1 MPPGTRPRGEADKV
15 SVTDALSRLRF
26 PRIETTRGGGASPTT
41 TAHTV
46 DRRHQGIFY
55 LQAIPMFNLLFA
67 VFTRFIAIAALTTA
81 VAAHPALAAPKTY
94 TLNGRL
100 QGKAGFVVMLVEQ
113 SGRTRSVPLKQS
125 GNFSFKKLALK
136 TLRNASLQLIDK
148 NGRYAGPVV
157 LGTKGAK
164 ASIRFS
170 GKAPSAAAFE
180 LGKLTLKSG
189 YATLKKNKLLKSV
202 YLPPTIPTID
212 GKPSGAGELGLVAA
226 PAGIV
231 SIRAAEDAPGADP
244 DRDGVPNAFDVDDDG
259 DLVLDATD
267 PDSQG
272 AEIPYTGLNFRFFDT
287 RNAHVG
293 AGLSD
298 EIIDAIVA
306 GENIFS
312 LTFFIALAPEQSNID
327 GGHVVCDDALTYC
340 RRNNPLGFYGGIVE
354 SSPSFRNRPW
364 ADLLTIDGYPRM
376 EKIDL
381 SGGSAIVASIQP
393 RVGGAVFR
401 PGDVYQV
408 NLTQGSTVRQ
418 TRSLALAP
426 YFVSIPALERYN
438 TAPTD
443 PEASDVTVDYSNAS
457 AIPGNST
464 GNPIILSSEGL
475 LRVRFWRPQREPI
488 RSDETGYYDWGNLN
502 YGLIIEQAQATCAGL
517 YSDLEGV
524 TEASNSLGTGGS
536 PFANQGAKL
545 SPLVDNT
552 GDRRANIAN
561 TIAFTVD
568 LKTCLARAG
577 LSPGTY
583 TIPLRAA
590 GTPVTGGEISAVQ
603 TFVVQIP

>member
-1 MPPGTRPRGEADKV
+1 MLERRTLPDSAQRRNERAKRGSTSENKAMLIDHFR
-15 SVTDALSRLRF
+15 TALL
-26 PRIETTRGGGASPTT
+26 A
-41 TAHTV
+41 
-46 DRRHQGIFY
+46 
-55 LQAIPMFNLLFA
+55 LAI
-67 VFTRFIAIAALTTA
+67 IAATLGWSST
-81 VAAHPALAAPKTY
+81 PALAAPKTY
-94 TLNGRL
+94 NLNGRL
-100 QGKAGFVVMLVEQ
+100 SGKAGFVVMLVEQ
-113 SGRTRSVPLKQS
+113 GGRTRSVTLKQA
-125 GNFSFKKLALK
+125 GTFSFKKLALK

-170 GKAPSAAAFE
+170 GKAPNGAAFE
-180 LGKLTLKSG
+180 LGKLTFRSG
-189 YATLKKNKLLKSV
+189 YATLRKNQLLKSV
-202 YLPPTIPTID
+202 YLTPTIPTTN

-226 PAGIV
+226 AAASSV
-231 SIRAAEDAPGADP
+231 AIRAAGDGPGADP

-259 DLVLDATD
+259 DLVLDAGD
-267 PDSQG
+267 PDSAG

-340 RRNNPLGFYGGIVE
+340 RRNNPLGFYGGVVE

-364 ADLLTIDGYPRM
+364 ADLLTSDGYPRM
-376 EKIDL
+376 EKINL

-393 RVGGAVFR
+393 RVGRTVFR

-418 TRSLALAP
+418 TRSLALSP
-426 YFVSIPALERYN
+426 YFVSIPALQRYN

-443 PEASDVTVDYSNAS
+443 PENPDVTVDYANAS
-457 AIPGNST
+457 AIPGNSS
-464 GNPIILSSEGL
+464 GNPIILSNDGF
-475 LRVRFWRPQREPI
+475 LRVRFWRPQRQAI

-502 YGLIIEQAQATCAGL
+502 YGIILEQAQATCAGL

-524 TEASNSLGTGGS
+524 TEAPNSLGTGGS

-545 SPLVDNT
+545 SPLVDNI
-552 GDRRANIAN
+552 GDRAADINN

-583 TIPLRAA
+583 DIPLRAA
-590 GTPVTGGEISAVQ
+590 GAPVTGGEIAAVQ
-603 TFVVQIP
+603 SFVVQIP